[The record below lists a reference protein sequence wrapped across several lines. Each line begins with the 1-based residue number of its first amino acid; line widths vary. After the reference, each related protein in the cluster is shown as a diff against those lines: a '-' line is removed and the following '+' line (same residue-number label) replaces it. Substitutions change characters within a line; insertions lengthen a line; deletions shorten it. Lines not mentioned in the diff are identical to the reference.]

1 MLNGH
6 IYRGRKPVHWSPSSQ
21 TALAEAE
28 LEYPEGHVSP
38 SIYVAMPIERTG
50 ERLLHLL
57 CPTTASPWLAQSW
70 GHPGVQMICIHEATP
85 IQGPCE
91 QLSAP
96 AVYRKLTLLGL
107 RQSLSNLQAQPFCIR
122 VTIPI

>member
-38 SIYVAMPIERTG
+38 SIYVAMPIESTG
-50 ERLLHLL
+50 ERLL
-57 CPTTASPWLAQSW
+57 CPIAASPWLPHSLGQPRYQVS
-70 GHPGVQMICIHEATP
+70 CIHYEATL
-85 IQGPCE
+85 IQSPCD

-96 AVYRKLTLLGL
+96 AVHRELTLLGL
-107 RQSLSNLQAQPFCIR
+107 RQSLSTLRAQLF
-122 VTIPI
+122 